1 MRTAMEPDFLR
12 FVWRHSWRS
21 QLQILAITALCFP
34 LVYLSLE
41 VPKRIINDAI
51 GGGDGPRILFGIA
64 LSRFDF
70 LLALCGLLVALVGA
84 VNALKWQLN
93 VAMGRAGERMLRRL
107 RHALFEHV
115 LRFPMARFRGGRQG
129 ELVQAMM
136 GEIDPIGGF
145 VGEVLATPAFQGG
158 LLVVYAG
165 FVFVQ
170 DPWLGLAAVAVI
182 PLQAWLIP
190 RMQARVILLNRR
202 RAIGARGVADF
213 LGESVGAMA
222 AIRVDGAARWRLAQL
237 SARLHRQAALRVALF
252 RRKYAIKAV
261 NNLINQ
267 APPLFFYVVGG
278 WRVIEGRLD
287 LGALVAVIAAQ
298 REMASPWR
306 ELLGYAQNWT
316 DYTARYRFVVED
328 FIGPE
333 IESAGAAGGAL
344 DDAPLAGDLEIAVAE
359 AGPGCGGLVVP
370 PLALPAGAVVGVI
383 GGRDGAREALLQM
396 AAGLLAPQ
404 AGHVA
409 IGGRPLGRASLPALA
424 AAIGHLPQVP
434 YVLDATILDNVAAGL
449 LRVAP
454 PLADRRLAAEAR
466 LTGNSDADAGGD
478 WIDYAAAGAPD
489 RVAFKALAATMAEEA
504 GLGPE
509 LRALALDSPVDA
521 SAAAALGP
529 LVARVRETVAA
540 GPDAAGVVG
549 FVEPWR
555 RDALCRN
562 ATLIENL
569 SFGAFVDAR
578 SDPDALLARKDVAAA
593 LEAAGAARALVAVG
607 EKLAAE
613 FRALVDAAGGD
624 SGVFD
629 AIRGYPR
636 ETIMAAAE
644 AAAARGSRWGR
655 PARRR
660 LLLSL
665 GARFTPERD
674 RFDILDPATA
684 DALIAMRAR
693 VTAALSRAPGYAA
706 FDAPGVNPGLTL
718 LENVLRGALRYDR
731 RGSTAALS
739 SLVERAFAAADGEAT
754 LLRLGLHARAGRQGA
769 RLTPGGR
776 RRVALVR
783 ALLKRPQVLV
793 IEAALGAD
801 LRALARRAAPQA
813 TVLYAADAEADLAGA
828 DLALRLGPDGAAVIE
843 PAPGAAGGEGRR
855 RHGTG

>member
-1 MRTAMEPDFLR
+1 MEPDFLR

-51 GGGDGPRILFGIA
+51 GGGDGPRFLFGVA
-64 LSRFDF
+64 LDRFDF
-70 LLALCGLLVALVGA
+70 LLALCGLLIALVGA
-84 VNALKWQLN
+84 VNALKWRLN

-222 AIRVDGAARWRLAQL
+222 AIRVDGADRWRLAQL

-267 APPLFFYVVGG
+267 APPLFFYIVGG
-278 WRVIEGRLD
+278 WHVIEGRLD

-328 FIGPE
+328 FMGPE
-333 IESAGAAGGAL
+333 IGGAAPEGGAL
-344 DDAPLAGDLEIAVAE
+344 DAAPLGGDVEIAVAE

-370 PLALPAGAVVGVI
+370 AVVLPAGAAVGVI

-409 IGGRPLGRASLPALA
+409 IGGRPLDRASLPALA
-424 AAIGHLPQVP
+424 AAIGHLPQTP
-434 YVLDATILDNVAAGL
+434 YVLDAPILDNLAAGL
-449 LRVAP
+449 LRIAP

-478 WIDYAAAGAPD
+478 WIDYAAAGAAD
-489 RVAFKALAATMAEEA
+489 RAAFAALAATLAEDA
-504 GLGPE
+504 GLGSE
-509 LRALALDSPVDA
+509 LRALALDSPVEPG
-521 SAAAALGP
+521 AAATLAP
-529 LVARVRETVAA
+529 LMERVRAAIAA
-540 GPDAAGVVG
+540 GPDAARVAG

-562 ATLIENL
+562 ASLIENL
-569 SFGAFVDAR
+569 TFGAFVDAR
-578 SDPDALLARKDVAAA
+578 GDPDVLLARKDVAAA
-593 LEAAGAARALVAVG
+593 LDASGAARALAAVG
-607 EKLAAE
+607 ARLAAE
-613 FRALVDAAGGD
+613 FRTLVDAAGGD

-644 AAAARGSRWGR
+644 TAAESPSPWRRA
-655 PARRR
+655 ARRR

-674 RFDILDPATA
+674 RFDVVDPATA
-684 DALIAMRAR
+684 AALVEMRAR

-731 RGSTAALS
+731 RGSTRALS
-739 SLVERAFAAADGEAT
+739 SVVERAFAEADGEKA
-754 LLRLGLHARAGRQGA
+754 LLRLGLDAQAGRQGA

-793 IEAALGAD
+793 LEAAVGED
-801 LRALARRAAPQA
+801 LRTLARRAAPQA
-813 TVLYAADAEADLAGA
+813 TLIYAADAEEDLIGA
-828 DLALRLGPDGAAVIE
+828 DVALRLAPDGVVAVC
-843 PAPGAAGGEGRR
+843 PASGDADEEGGR